1 MTNPSHAE
9 PLPAPAGSPR
19 LGFFHSFLAR
29 DDFPMVLH
37 KRWIILKCQTSAL
50 AVLHKRLGYS
60 QISNYG
66 ALSDLSALHKRLG
79 YSPISN
85 YGALQ
90 INV

>member
-9 PLPAPAGSPR
+9 PLPAPAGSPH

-29 DDFPMVLH
+29 DDFLMVLH

-66 ALSDLSALHKRLG
+66 ALQILHKRLG